1 MGESRIAPTLQT
13 DFVTI
18 KKIRLC
24 NLLEKVDLHTPKPP
38 KWHIKHELN
47 AHLSTPTIADSFSS
61 GILQVYFL
69 CLFSSHCLSLTLQRY
84 IKDFE
89 IQNNRFIFNIP

>member
-24 NLLEKVDLHTPKPP
+24 NLLEKLDLH
-38 KWHIKHELN
+38 
-47 AHLSTPTIADSFSS
+47 
-61 GILQVYFL
+61 
-69 CLFSSHCLSLTLQRY
+69 
-84 IKDFE
+84 
-89 IQNNRFIFNIP
+89 

>member
-24 NLLEKVDLHTPKPP
+24 VGEGGFAHTEATEVT
-38 KWHIKHELN
+38 HQ
-47 AHLSTPTIADSFSS
+47 ART
-61 GILQVYFL
+61 
-69 CLFSSHCLSLTLQRY
+69 
-84 IKDFE
+84 
-89 IQNNRFIFNIP
+89 

>member
-24 NLLEKVDLHTPKPP
+24 VGEVRFALTKPP
-38 KWHIKHELN
+38 K
-47 AHLSTPTIADSFSS
+47 
-61 GILQVYFL
+61 
-69 CLFSSHCLSLTLQRY
+69 
-84 IKDFE
+84 
-89 IQNNRFIFNIP
+89 